1 MMTLTVRLSSQIKGE
16 NRNGLYK
23 TAQKKIKVQPFS
35 KNTIKV
41 KRGRSKPLTNHDSE
55 SPGSPQ
61 AKQNHAV
68 GAEKNKLSS
77 KSRN

>member
-1 MMTLTVRLSSQIKGE
+1 MTLTVRLFSQIKGE

-41 KRGRSKPLTNHDSE
+41 KRGRT
-55 SPGSPQ
+55 
-61 AKQNHAV
+61 
-68 GAEKNKLSS
+68 KL
-77 KSRN
+77 